1 MSADRPAKGRRT
13 TPAATAGAAGS
24 AAAAQAA
31 GSVAEGSTA
40 GAVAAASVPASPSA
54 PAASAGPSAPTAS
67 AGPASVPP
75 GSASAPVATGS
86 ATPPDRVARAA
97 LARAQ
102 EAARSR
108 GLRPGDKPRRTTVMT
123 TGSGPDARDP
133 QQVGVTASRL
143 AAELG
148 WHPGLVEGDLRGR
161 WPELVGGDVAEHCA
175 PEKFEAGLLTVRA
188 SSTAWAANLTLL
200 APQLL
205 RRLDEELGKGVVV
218 EVRVLGPAGPGFGKG
233 RRSVPGRGARDTW
246 G

>member
-1 MSADRPAKGRRT
+1 MSADRPASGRRT
-13 TPAATAGAAGS
+13 TRAATTAAAGA

-31 GSVAEGSTA
+31 ASVAAGSTA
-40 GAVAAASVPASPSA
+40 GAVAAASVPAQ
-54 PAASAGPSAPTAS
+54 PAVPLASA
-67 AGPASVPP
+67 
-75 GSASAPVATGS
+75 GS

-102 EAARSR
+102 AAARGR

-148 WHPGLVEGDLRGR
+148 WHAGLVEGDLRGR

-175 PEKFEAGLLTVRA
+175 PETFEAGLLTVRA

-218 EVRVLGPAGPGFGKG
+218 EVRVLGPTGPGFGKG